1 MFMRYF
7 CIIILFICKC
17 VRTRTLQKLRNNRR
31 FIDLCNKKC
40 NFSEHFVSKYLE
52 LWQIIT
58 IFANELK
65 YLEILKHSLWVY
77 AYTKT
82 KEIKQLL
89 RQR

>member
-1 MFMRYF
+1 M
-7 CIIILFICKC
+7 
-17 VRTRTLQKLRNNRR
+17 TNN
-31 FIDLCNKKC
+31 N
-40 NFSEHFVSKYLE
+40 Y
-52 LWQIIT
+52 
-58 IFANELK
+58 FANELK